1 MLFDLSAMKLMFLFF
16 ILKGF
21 IALIR
26 AGHTCS
32 VTKLFLNT
40 TNSQQY
46 LTVTKDGFYT
56 TKLRQ

>member
-1 MLFDLSAMKLMFLFF
+1 MSLFF
-16 ILKGF
+16 NFKGF

-26 AGHTCS
+26 AGHTCR

-46 LTVTKDGFYT
+46 QTITIDEFNT
-56 TKLRQ
+56 AKLRQ

>member
-1 MLFDLSAMKLMFLFF
+1 MVLFGILVAFCATNGGGFFL

-40 TNSQQY
+40 TNSQ
-46 LTVTKDGFYT
+46 
-56 TKLRQ
+56 